1 MYEFEDTNTADIRYV
16 IGVPLV
22 FAAITVLP
30 QLAYMSRGKPPS
42 ISLIVFSIAPIIS
55 FIFVFAFGKMTT
67 VIGDGKIRL
76 TWRYGFPTKEIQ
88 MSDIEVVEVKKI
100 SNWLGSGIKATRK
113 GTVWRAWGRTVVAVD
128 QINGGR
134 ILIGSD
140 NPEELARAIRSAL
153 NN

>member
-1 MYEFEDTNTADIRYV
+1 MYEFEDTNTADIRYL

-22 FAAITVLP
+22 FAAFTGLP
-30 QLAYMSRGKPPS
+30 QLAYMSLGKPPS
-42 ISLIVFSIAPIIS
+42 ISLIVISIVPIIS

-67 VIGDGKIRL
+67 VIADGRIRL
-76 TWRYGFPTKEIQ
+76 MWRYGFPTKEIQ

>member
-1 MYEFEDTNTADIRYV
+1 MYEFEDANTADIRYL

-30 QLAYMSRGKPPS
+30 QLAYMSRGKPPQ
-42 ISLIVFSIAPIIS
+42 ISLIVFSIAPIIT

-67 VIGDGKIRL
+67 VIADGRIRL
-76 TWRYGFPTKEIQ
+76 MWRYGFPTKEIQ

-128 QINGGR
+128 QINGGT

-153 NN
+153 KN